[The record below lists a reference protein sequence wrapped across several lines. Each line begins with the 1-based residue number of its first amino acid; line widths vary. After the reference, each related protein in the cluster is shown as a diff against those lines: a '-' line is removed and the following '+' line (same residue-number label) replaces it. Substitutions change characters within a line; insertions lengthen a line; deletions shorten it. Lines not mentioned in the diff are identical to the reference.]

1 MSGAA
6 PMACDFPHRCAGFP
20 SAWAAFSLK
29 LVTGRWPSPGTRDFI
44 SLFPQSKVPQEYGV
58 VSSTIIS
65 FLQDLGTT
73 LLLSYLAAQSRWI

>member
-1 MSGAA
+1 MGQ
-6 PMACDFPHRCAGFP
+6 P
-20 SAWAAFSLK
+20 SWPVTSLIVVQVSRVHGPPSSLK

>member
-1 MSGAA
+1 MGQ
-6 PMACDFPHRCAGFP
+6 P
-20 SAWAAFSLK
+20 SWPVTSLIVVQVSRVYGPPSSLK

-44 SLFPQSKVPQEYGV
+44 SLFLQSKIPQEYRV